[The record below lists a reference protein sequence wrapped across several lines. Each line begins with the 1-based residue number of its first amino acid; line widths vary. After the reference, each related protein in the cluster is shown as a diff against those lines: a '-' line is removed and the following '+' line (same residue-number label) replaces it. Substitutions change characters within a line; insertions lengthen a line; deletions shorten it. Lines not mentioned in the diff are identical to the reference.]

1 MTFSFLTGATL
12 TVLEP
17 AQPKAFMANF
27 LERTSQ
33 MAVLVTGGAGYIGS
47 HMVLALADA
56 GEKVVVI
63 DNFSTGFPWLL
74 PPNVSVRGGDVGDSA
89 FVKAVIE
96 EFEVTE
102 LAHFAAKIV
111 VPESVSNP
119 MLYYGN
125 NTAKSRTLFETALT
139 NGVKRVIFSSTA
151 AVYGDVSGEPVSEDI
166 LVNPVSPYG
175 RSKLM
180 TEWMLEDAAKAHG
193 LNYVILRYFNVAGAD
208 PQGRSG
214 QSFPIATHLIK
225 IAVQAALGIRAKMDI
240 FGTDY
245 ATPDGTCVRDYIHV
259 SDLAAAHLDAL
270 TYLRAGGENAIL
282 NCGYGRGFSVK
293 EVVDVVKQ
301 VTGVDFRADIGP
313 RRAGDPATIV
323 AKSDRIRAALGWKPK
338 HDDLNEIVRAAH
350 AWEAK
355 LMAKNS

>member
-1 MTFSFLTGATL
+1 
-12 TVLEP
+12 
-17 AQPKAFMANF
+17 MAI
-27 LERTSQ
+27 
-33 MAVLVTGGAGYIGS
+33 LVTGGAGYIGS

-74 PPNVSVRGGDVGDSA
+74 PPNVAIRGGDVGDA
-89 FVKAVIE
+89 GFVASVIE
-96 EFEVTE
+96 EFGITE

-125 NTAKSRTLFETALT
+125 NTAKSRTLFETAIKC
-139 NGVKRVIFSSTA
+139 GVERVIFSSTA
-151 AVYGDVSGEPVSEDI
+151 AVYGDVSGDPVSEDI

-208 PQGRSG
+208 PKGRSG

-225 IAVQAALGIRAKMDI
+225 IAVQAALGMRAKMDI

-259 SDLAAAHLDAL
+259 TDLAQAHVDAL
-270 TYLRAGGENAIL
+270 SYLRSGGQNAIL

-293 EVVDVVKQ
+293 EVVDVVKA
-301 VTGVDFRADIGP
+301 VTKVDFRADIGP

-323 AKSDRIRAALGWKPK
+323 AKSDKIRATLGWKPK
-338 HDDLNEIVRAAH
+338 HDDLEEIVAAAY

-355 LMAKNS
+355 LKARNA

>member
-1 MTFSFLTGATL
+1 
-12 TVLEP
+12 
-17 AQPKAFMANF
+17 MAI
-27 LERTSQ
+27 
-33 MAVLVTGGAGYIGS
+33 LVTGGAGYIGS

-74 PPNVSVRGGDVGDSA
+74 PPNVTVRGGDVGDA
-89 FVKAVIE
+89 GFVASVIE
-96 EFEVTE
+96 EFGITE

-125 NTAKSRTLFETALT
+125 NTAKSRTLFETAIKC
-139 NGVKRVIFSSTA
+139 GIERVIFSSTA
-151 AVYGDVSGEPVSEDI
+151 AVYGDVSGDPVSEDI

-225 IAVQAALGIRAKMDI
+225 IAVQAALGMRAKMDI

-259 SDLAAAHLDAL
+259 SDLAQAHVDAL
-270 TYLRAGGENAIL
+270 GYLRKGGENAIL

-293 EVVDVVKQ
+293 EVVDVVKA
-301 VTGVDFRADIGP
+301 VTKVDYRADVGP

-323 AKSDRIRAALGWKPK
+323 AKSDKIRAKLGWKPK
-338 HDDLNEIVRAAH
+338 HDDLEEIVAAAY

-355 LMAKNS
+355 LKARNA